1 MQSPAPSA
9 VSGVSSH
16 SGTPG
21 TPQTRGRVRDKLFN
35 IFKPNDPGSHRP
47 GGSEVPSHLEIP
59 VSLLEVQTEQVPG
72 NQNQHEAQAQALI
85 IATNVGTRGA
95 VVPALGLN
103 MSSPTEEVGVVNNN
117 GDHGQAITGTAEQD
131 PGGENWQD
139 ARVPVQMEATDQAR
153 GDPMSASAPEA
164 ASSLNT
170 GTFGPVMDNH
180 HHQAQISTSAADN
193 VLSAVEH
200 IAQGQN
206 ESHGKLP
213 VMSEVR
219 KAFVEGWKDPIT
231 VFNMISTAAE
241 TSIDNQDKMQQL
253 LQDIKDYL
261 EIVNKALTQGM
272 RKNQGIKFAKF
283 LVDQTL
289 KLYNMQAQNITK
301 QRAYLS
307 TLQDMVAGLDKES
320 QKIQTQLQ
328 VFALTESRMN
338 RMFDMWPLA
347 RHASYNASIRHDI
360 CTPETRV
367 EILARLKDW
376 ISDTSG
382 HSPSIFWI
390 RGWLEWEIHNC
401 KDNLQEVQQQSW
413 RLPTWGSFFCSRQS
427 AELRSQQNVI
437 PTIVYQLGKRS
448 DTFWDALAA
457 VDEDAVNDPKNHVSS
472 ILFEPWQKRSPEES
486 SRWLIVIDALDELDG
501 SGGSLLLQQLLK
513 GISKIK
519 SMESKF

>member
-1 MQSPAPSA
+1 MAEKKKIAIATKPPRGRKRDKVFDLFKKKQRSRSPAPSA

-16 SGTPG
+16 SGTP
-21 TPQTRGRVRDKLFN
+21 
-35 IFKPNDPGSHRP
+35 PNDPGSHRP
-47 GGSEVPSHLEIP
+47 GGSEVPSQLEIP

-85 IATNVGTRGA
+85 IATDVGTRGA

-219 KAFVEGWKDPIT
+219 KAFVEGWKGLHKALHSRPPSL

-301 QRAYLS
+301 QVI
-307 TLQDMVAGLDKES
+307 TAGIIS
-320 QKIQTQLQ
+320 
-328 VFALTESRMN
+328 
-338 RMFDMWPLA
+338 
-347 RHASYNASIRHDI
+347 HI
-360 CTPETRV
+360 C
-367 EILARLKDW
+367 K
-376 ISDTSG
+376 
-382 HSPSIFWI
+382 
-390 RGWLEWEIHNC
+390 
-401 KDNLQEVQQQSW
+401 
-413 RLPTWGSFFCSRQS
+413 TW
-427 AELRSQQNVI
+427 
-437 PTIVYQLGKRS
+437 
-448 DTFWDALAA
+448 
-457 VDEDAVNDPKNHVSS
+457 
-472 ILFEPWQKRSPEES
+472 
-486 SRWLIVIDALDELDG
+486 
-501 SGGSLLLQQLLK
+501 
-513 GISKIK
+513 
-519 SMESKF
+519 